1 MEGAGGSPTGS
12 QAGQLDGAQ
21 LALRMVQAAES
32 AATAA
37 QAVSTAL
44 ALASQSSSSSS
55 GGLFSGDSSQLYKL
69 LSKPQNFDPSSRE
82 QEIAMWREWSWSF
95 EQYLASLDSHY
106 PEELKVIRGNLGTE
120 IDQSVQDD
128 KERQRGTFLYGLLSG
143 VLRQRPLMLLKQVPN
158 SNGFEAYRQL
168 CAANEP
174 QNKNRS
180 MSLLSTIMSWQQFS
194 NKSSLLSQIMRLD
207 GAFLEYERLGSKLN
221 DELKAAILLRSV
233 TGQLRT
239 WLQLQV
245 SETTTYSNVRERILA
260 YERSTSKRTEQMVLG
275 SDLSLNSSHDTSG
288 PMEVDRVFD
297 AKGKH
302 KGEKGKGK
310 DKGKNKGKFD
320 SGKGKGSGFKGS
332 STWDS
337 NGFNQGKGSWNQNSQ
352 NQNAD
357 GKSGKSSPKGKG
369 KSGKNK
375 GSCFKCGK
383 FGHMAKECR
392 VRFVEE
398 VDDSCCDN
406 AASNATSN
414 ATNAATTN
422 NGSSSGNVN
431 RVSLHE
437 HSTSSSSRPQY
448 FFDLSVCSDFSWLN
462 VNAVSEVVDVSK
474 YDDCHN
480 HFNLLDPESSSD
492 VSGGLIDDG
501 ELQCGLQT
509 VGDECSQDVLHCV
522 DECKYSSTSN
532 IEFMSCSSPTCRCEY
547 SLYTLCKLDDY
558 DHFNNIVSLSNGFSL
573 YERVLLPGGAWNLIR
588 RFDDSPCFKLNC
600 CNDAFE
606 NFALDVRAV
615 RSCCDIILDSGS
627 DATVIPIGM
636 VSAGVP
642 SANQSSYLRD
652 AQGAKIDTEGVR
664 DISIVLTAV
673 DGNEI
678 VLQDKA
684 HASSRVDMPLISYG
698 KLLRH
703 GWGIVPEDGRSF
715 LVHSSGAKVEL
726 NFRQNPLLVS
736 GVVRMIA
743 ESVRVIDVDVPKAWH
758 DLKNGWY
765 KTKDGFPLCSSHARH
780 FVDVLKIT
788 PLMSGRIEQLL
799 DTVMDQDGRSLSFV
813 KVCFNLMSVRHHLM
827 QVTRS

>member
-37 QAVSTAL
+37 QAVST

-174 QNKNRS
+174 QNKNR
-180 MSLLSTIMSWQQFS
+180 TIMSW
-194 NKSSLLSQIMRLD
+194 
-207 GAFLEYERLGSKLN
+207 LN

-245 SETTTYSNVRERILA
+245 SETTTYSNVREHILA
-260 YERSTSKRTEQMVLG
+260 YERSTSKWTEQMVLG

-302 KGEKGKGK
+302 KGKKGKGK

-337 NGFNQGKGSWNQNSQ
+337 NGFNQGKGSRSWNQNSQ

-383 FGHMAKECR
+383 FGRMAKECR

-398 VDDSCCDN
+398 VDYSCCDN

-448 FFDLSVCSDFSWLN
+448 FFDLSVCSDFSRLN

-573 YERVLLPGGAWNLIR
+573 YERVLLPRGAWNLIR
-588 RFDDSPCFKLNC
+588 RFDDSSCFKLNC
-600 CNDAFE
+600 CKNDAFE

-642 SANQSSYLRD
+642 AANQSSYLPD
-652 AQGAKIDTEGVR
+652 AQGAKIDIR

-684 HASSRVDMPLISYG
+684 HVSSRVDMPLISYG

-703 GWGIVPEDGRSF
+703 GWGIVPEDGRSC

-726 NFRQNPLLVS
+726 NFRQNSLLVS

-765 KTKDGFPLCSSHARH
+765 KTKDGF
-780 FVDVLKIT
+780 
-788 PLMSGRIEQLL
+788 
-799 DTVMDQDGRSLSFV
+799 SFV
-813 KVCFNLMSVRHHLM
+813 LITCKAFCGCEENSHH
-827 QVTRS
+827 